1 MILVTVG
8 STNHNDLIKAID
20 ELIAEKKITE
30 KVVCQIGKGNYIP
43 KNCDFFRFDLEI
55 DKNYYQK
62 CKTIICVDSAGTIF
76 RNLELGNKIIAVRH
90 PTTKG
95 SLDLGRK
102 LSKDKYI
109 YFIEKYT
116 KLNELKTNIL
126 IYFKIKNPLKI
137 YGYNKIDII
146 RIMHIIDG
154 D

>member
-95 SLDLGRK
+95 SLDLGRNYLK
-102 LSKDKYI
+102 I
-109 YFIEKYT
+109 NIFI
-116 KLNELKTNIL
+116 LLKNIL
-126 IYFKIKNPLKI
+126 N
-137 YGYNKIDII
+137 
-146 RIMHIIDG
+146 
-154 D
+154 

>member
-20 ELIAEKKITE
+20 ELITEKKITE
-30 KVVCQIGKGNYIP
+30 KVVCQIGKGNYVP

-109 YFIEKYT
+109 YFIEKYNSM
-116 KLNELKTNIL
+116 LELKKL
-126 IYFKIKNPLKI
+126 IYTIVNKKMILLKYKSISFDTSKILSFLE
-137 YGYNKIDII
+137 
-146 RIMHIIDG
+146 
-154 D
+154 